1 MACESKRISELP
13 GVTKVYSNDLIPIV
27 QDGTNKYITA
37 KDLLGCHDHSGDD
50 CCCSQ
55 ALSKAITAL
64 DFSRTAMDLANK
76 AYDKACQVGTKLA
89 ALEEKVAEHDTLIC
103 NIRSQITQIFN
114 KFEELEGNLKVTI
127 QLSIDDQNKKYKVL
141 QGTREVET
149 ILVPRP
155 TTDFENGDGRPA
167 DAAEV
172 LRRLRNLKGEV
183 SKNLN
188 FVAGKFTQ
196 NGESYNGTTEKT
208 LNIPTRTSHLIND
221 GDPDGNPF
229 LTGVKGYDGRT
240 APVTDGIADL
250 SRIPIKLDDLN
261 DVDAASPQA
270 GDILYY
276 DGTKW
281 VNTPLQDLVESII
294 DCDYIQNCVSNFKVT
309 PATHNKTATQTT
321 AEYTVEAT
329 GAWTVAK
336 ESGDFITNFTP
347 SGNGNGTIT
356 VTFGNNTTPNT
367 RTAQFLVTETA
378 TGRQA

>member
-13 GVTKVYSNDLIPIV
+13 GVTKVYPNDLIPIV

-155 TTDFENGDGRPA
+155 TTDFENG
-167 DAAEV
+167 V
-172 LRRLRNLKGEV
+172 
-183 SKNLN
+183 
-188 FVAGKFTQ
+188 
-196 NGESYNGTTEKT
+196 
-208 LNIPTRTSHLIND
+208 
-221 GDPDGNPF
+221 
-229 LTGVKGYDGRT
+229 
-240 APVTDGIADL
+240 
-250 SRIPIKLDDLN
+250 
-261 DVDAASPQA
+261 
-270 GDILYY
+270 
-276 DGTKW
+276 
-281 VNTPLQDLVESII
+281 
-294 DCDYIQNCVSNFKVT
+294 
-309 PATHNKTATQTT
+309 
-321 AEYTVEAT
+321 
-329 GAWTVAK
+329 
-336 ESGDFITNFTP
+336 
-347 SGNGNGTIT
+347 
-356 VTFGNNTTPNT
+356 
-367 RTAQFLVTETA
+367 
-378 TGRQA
+378 